1 MLNLNNC
8 LIDAEKSELA
18 YQIAIV
24 QLHMANVLLSL
35 GKFGC
40 NICLLYI
47 YKCNSANKSYSL
59 LWSLLCLFQIV
70 ESSKARNINK
80 LYLCEF

>member
-35 GKFGC
+35 GKFAC
-40 NICLLYI
+40 N
-47 YKCNSANKSYSL
+47 
-59 LWSLLCLFQIV
+59 
-70 ESSKARNINK
+70 
-80 LYLCEF
+80 